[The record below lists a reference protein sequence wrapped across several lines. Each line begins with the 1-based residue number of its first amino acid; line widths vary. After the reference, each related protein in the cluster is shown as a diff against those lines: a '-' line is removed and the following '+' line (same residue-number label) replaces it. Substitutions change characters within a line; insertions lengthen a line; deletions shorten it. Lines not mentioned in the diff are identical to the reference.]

1 MRMGQA
7 DVVAV
12 LKEHGE
18 LTSKEVASH
27 FPNIPIMTIRHNLV
41 HAKRAGLVEMRKFD
55 IKGGGGVYK
64 YRLKGKQDG
73 AN

>member
-18 LTSKEVASH
+18 LTSKEVA
-27 FPNIPIMTIRHNLV
+27 
-41 HAKRAGLVEMRKFD
+41 AKLPW
-55 IKGGGGVYK
+55 
-64 YRLKGKQDG
+64 
-73 AN
+73 